1 MCYHLIV
8 SAKHRKTLQAIFTA
22 PVPANIVW
30 ADVESLFQALGA
42 SVESRG
48 GSRVAVELNGQDAH
62 FHRPHP
68 EKETDRNAVRSIRDF
83 LEQAGVQP

>member
-1 MCYHLIV
+1 MN
-8 SAKHRKTLQAIFTA
+8 AKHRKTLQAIFCT

-30 ADVESLFQALGA
+30 ADVESLFKALGA
-42 SVESRG
+42 TIEGRG
-48 GSRVAVELNGQDAH
+48 GSRVAIELDGADAH

-68 EKETDRNAVRSIRDF
+68 EKEAGRGAVRSVREF